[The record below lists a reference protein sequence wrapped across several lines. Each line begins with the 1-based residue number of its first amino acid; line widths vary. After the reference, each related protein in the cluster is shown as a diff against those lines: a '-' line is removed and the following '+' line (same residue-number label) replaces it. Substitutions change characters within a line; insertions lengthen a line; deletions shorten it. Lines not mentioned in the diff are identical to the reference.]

1 MYKFIIKFNTM
12 LQDQCISVTDLRTK
26 TKECLEGLDD
36 QPKYIF
42 INNRPIAVILNIHE
56 YEEHFM
62 KPELVELNK
71 DEVSDGLLKR
81 AAAARKLKRANLINI

>member
-1 MYKFIIKFNTM
+1 M

-26 TKECLEGLDD
+26 TKECLEDLNN

-42 INNRPIAVILNIHE
+42 MNNKPIAVIVDIGE

-62 KPELVELNK
+62 KPELIELSK
-71 DEVSDGLLKR
+71 DEVSDGLLKK
-81 AAAARKLKRANLINI
+81 AAAARKLKRTDLINI

>member
-1 MYKFIIKFNTM
+1 M

-26 TKECLEGLDD
+26 TKECLEDLNN

-42 INNRPIAVILNIHE
+42 MNNKPIAVIVDIGE

-62 KPELVELNK
+62 KPELTELSK
-71 DEVSDGLLKR
+71 DEASESLLKK
-81 AAAARKLKRANLINI
+81 AAAARKIKRSDLINI

>member
-1 MYKFIIKFNTM
+1 M

-26 TKECLEGLDD
+26 TKECLEDLNN

-42 INNRPIAVILNIHE
+42 MNNKPIAVIVDIGE

-62 KPELVELNK
+62 KPELIELSK
-71 DEVSDGLLKR
+71 GEVSEGLLKK
-81 AAAARKLKRANLINI
+81 AATARKLKRADLINI

>member
-1 MYKFIIKFNTM
+1 M

-26 TKECLEGLDD
+26 TKECLEGLEAH
-36 QPKYIF
+36 PKYIF
-42 INNRPIAVILNIHE
+42 MNNRPIAVILDIHE

-71 DEVSDGLLKR
+71 NEVDAGILKK
-81 AAAARKLKRANLINI
+81 AAAARKLKKSDLINI